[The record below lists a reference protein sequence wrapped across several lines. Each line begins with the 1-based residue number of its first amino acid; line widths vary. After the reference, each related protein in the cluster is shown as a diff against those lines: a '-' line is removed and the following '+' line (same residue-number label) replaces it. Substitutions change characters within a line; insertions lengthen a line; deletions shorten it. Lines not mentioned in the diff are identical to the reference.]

1 MFTMSMYNMQNYID
15 NIPKVL
21 GQSSDTKEDKKQV
34 IPAIKIDDNKELIKQ
49 AKGLGLKVPRYY

>member
-21 GQSSDTKEDKKQV
+21 GQSSDTKEGKEQV

-49 AKGLGLKVPRYY
+49 AKGLGLKVPKYY